1 MCGDV
6 AQVISNTYCKEGE
19 KLRENLYNV
28 ALKLKTSQAEMGAT
42 SCLRKDVSETKSTNG
57 FKLSKNIFKL

>member
-42 SCLRKDVSETKSTNG
+42 SCLRQKHP
-57 FKLSKNIFKL
+57 